1 MKQVANYVGLQILE
15 CYVNDDEISY
25 PWYDCV
31 LIARKQYGVNNNL
44 EKRMDNLENKLDLI
58 LERINW

>member
-1 MKQVANYVGLQILE
+1 MKQVANYVGLQTLE

-31 LIARKQYGVNNNL
+31 LIARKQYGVNSNL
-44 EKRMDNLENKLDLI
+44 EKKEWIVLK
-58 LERINW
+58 IN